1 MIQPDPADESL
12 IITKTNQEERQSRL
26 VLILNRLRKA
36 IQVKLRNI
44 KDTMNALLQK
54 KTAKNLQKKIQKS
67 AEFSAPIS
75 SIEMDEEMV
84 QLYQSIR
91 SQLKDPE
98 SMIIQFVGSL
108 RGEGTSSI
116 ALELART
123 VALKFSKRT
132 LLFRADWLNDP
143 LCEQLMNNGTKS
155 IEGIAQ
161 NGLLLDEAVSC
172 LSADLFQC
180 FISAGQELSPGVYDL
195 PGMKQVWQQLRERFD
210 VIVVDSPPVSSC
222 ADGLTICREVDGVI
236 LVMKAESTRWPV
248 AMAAKEKI
256 IKNGGKILGFVFN
269 DRRFYIPGWI
279 YRRL

>member
-1 MIQPDPADESL
+1 MIQPDPADRSS
-12 IITKTNQEERQSRL
+12 IITKTKPEERRHRL
-26 VLILNRLRKA
+26 VLILNKLWET

-44 KDTMNALLQK
+44 KGTINVLRQK
-54 KTAKNLQKKIQKS
+54 KIAKNLQRKIQKPT
-67 AEFSAPIS
+67 EFPAPIS
-75 SIEMDEEMV
+75 PIEMDEEMV

-98 SMIIQFVGSL
+98 TMIIQFVGSL
-108 RGEGTSSI
+108 RGEGTSNI
-116 ALELART
+116 ALEFAHT

-161 NGLLLDEAVSC
+161 NGLLLDEAVSRI
-172 LSADLFQC
+172 SAGLFQC

-195 PGMKQVWQQLRERFD
+195 PGMKQVWQQLREHFD
-210 VIVVDSPPVSSC
+210 VVVIDSPPVSSC
-222 ADGLTICREVDGVI
+222 ADGLAICRGVDGVI